1 MTKHILKTRR
11 ANRKT
16 QFNSIIRHDM
26 FILFKHQNISTI
38 GSIVDI
44 HTIKYRAITFSII
57 IWDLMSKG
65 LWLET
70 FSTLAIR
77 DNKMSK
83 VRWIFY
89 YLLNFL
95 FWWVRM
101 KKHICKP
108 IRLFI
113 DFMSSM
119 RCELNLILNYECEGT
134 SWFLL

>member
-1 MTKHILKTRR
+1 
-11 ANRKT
+11 
-16 QFNSIIRHDM
+16 M

-119 RCELNLILNYECEGT
+119 RCELNLFWIMNAKGHLDFYCKQPC
-134 SWFLL
+134 FVYYLLTIRPLIRKMNKNI